1 MKKLMYLQ
9 RGLIAAAAISLAG
22 CSVFGDDEI
31 TYKELQPFTPSA
43 NASVSWSASAG
54 NGVGEFFSRLNP
66 VVVDNL
72 VVVADREGKLMAF
85 DRETQKRVW
94 QKDLQTDYAVKGEG
108 WFAGHESLRISGGLS
123 AYQGRIA
130 LGTEN
135 GDVFVLNAND
145 GSLLWHAQVNAEVIA
160 DPAMDASFVVAAAS
174 NGELI
179 GLDADSGEEQWRIV
193 TDVPALSLRGT
204 SAPAIASGGA
214 IFGTANGKLTVVVLE
229 NGQQV
234 WEARLAIPKGATEL
248 QRLVDVDAAPIVRG
262 DLIYTI
268 AYNGQLAAVEVR
280 SGRIAWQR
288 EYSSYHNIS
297 MFGRTIYATDSDDRV
312 YAIDANGGIE
322 QWVNTDF
329 EGRGLTA
336 PVYYQGHIVVGD
348 RFGFLHFIDAK
359 SGEISA
365 RLELE
370 SDVYVA
376 PVVADDALYVQTRDG
391 RLRAVR
397 IN

>member
-1 MKKLMYLQ
+1 M
-9 RGLIAAAAISLAG
+9 
-22 CSVFGDDEI
+22 
-31 TYKELQPFTPSA
+31 
-43 NASVSWSASAG
+43 
-54 NGVGEFFSRLNP
+54 
-66 VVVDNL
+66 
-72 VVVADREGKLMAF
+72 
-85 DRETQKRVW
+85 
-94 QKDLQTDYAVKGEG
+94 
-108 WFAGHESLRISGGLS
+108 
-123 AYQGRIA
+123 
-130 LGTEN
+130 
-135 GDVFVLNAND
+135 
-145 GSLLWHAQVNAEVIA
+145 
-160 DPAMDASFVVAAAS
+160 
-174 NGELI
+174 
-179 GLDADSGEEQWRIV
+179 
-193 TDVPALSLRGT
+193 
-204 SAPAIASGGA
+204 
-214 IFGTANGKLTVVVLE
+214 VVLE

>member
-1 MKKLMYLQ
+1 MKQLMYLQ
-9 RGLIAAAAISLAG
+9 RGLLVAAAFSLAG

-54 NGVGEFFSRLNP
+54 DGVDEYFSRLNP
-66 VVVDNL
+66 VVVDDL
-72 VVVADREGKLMAF
+72 VIVADRKGLVMAYH
-85 DRETQKRVW
+85 RETQKRVW
-94 QKDLQTDYAVKGEG
+94 QKNLQSEYAVKGEG

-123 AYQGRIA
+123 AYQGQVA

-135 GDVFVLNAND
+135 GEVFMLNAND
-145 GSLLWHAQVNAEVIA
+145 GSVAWHTEVNAEIVS
-160 DPAMDASFVVAAAS
+160 DPAMDASFVVVAAS

-179 GLDADSGEEQWRIV
+179 GLNAENGEEQWRIT

-214 IFGTANGKLTVVVLE
+214 IFGTANGKLTVVVLN

-234 WEARLAIPKGATEL
+234 WEARLAVPKGATEL

-280 SGRIAWQR
+280 TGRIAWQR
-288 EYSSYHNIS
+288 EYSSYHNLS
-297 MFGRTIYATDSDDRV
+297 MFGRIIYATDSEDRV

-336 PVYYQGHIVVGD
+336 PVYYQGQIVVGD
-348 RFGFLHFIDAK
+348 KFGYLHFIDAK
-359 SGEISA
+359 SGMISA

-376 PVVADDALYVQTRDG
+376 PVVADDELYVQTRDG
-391 RLRAVR
+391 RLLTVR

>member
-204 SAPAIASGGA
+204 SAPAIASVA
-214 IFGTANGKLTVVVLE
+214 LFLVPPTV
-229 NGQQV
+229 
-234 WEARLAIPKGATEL
+234 
-248 QRLVDVDAAPIVRG
+248 
-262 DLIYTI
+262 
-268 AYNGQLAAVEVR
+268 
-280 SGRIAWQR
+280 S
-288 EYSSYHNIS
+288 
-297 MFGRTIYATDSDDRV
+297 
-312 YAIDANGGIE
+312 
-322 QWVNTDF
+322 
-329 EGRGLTA
+329 
-336 PVYYQGHIVVGD
+336 
-348 RFGFLHFIDAK
+348 
-359 SGEISA
+359 
-365 RLELE
+365 
-370 SDVYVA
+370 
-376 PVVADDALYVQTRDG
+376 
-391 RLRAVR
+391 
-397 IN
+397 